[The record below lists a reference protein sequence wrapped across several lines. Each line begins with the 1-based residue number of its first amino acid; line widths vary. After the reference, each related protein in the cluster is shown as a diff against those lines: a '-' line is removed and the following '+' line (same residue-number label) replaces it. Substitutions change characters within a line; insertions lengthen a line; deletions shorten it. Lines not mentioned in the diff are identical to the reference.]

1 MATLVTVSVEDVTA
15 REISRLHGGEYEDD
29 IASCSLLK
37 YTDAPDVRTAPII
50 APRGKAD
57 RLPCI

>member
-1 MATLVTVSVEDVTA
+1 MQTNNVYLCVAGWMATLVIVSVEDVTA

-37 YTDAPDVRTAPII
+37 YTDA
-50 APRGKAD
+50 
-57 RLPCI
+57 